1 MLHLT
6 HDSFDCSD
14 CRTILVYLS
23 GDSHIRVEV
32 PLSEAELRMCM
43 SKKAHFTGFHIKA
56 QSEEDSLGLPSG
68 VSDLSVLYTLFDKQ
82 FKCI

>member
-1 MLHLT
+1 MR

-43 SKKAHFTGFHIKA
+43 SKNAHLTGFHIKA
-56 QSEEDSLGLPSG
+56 QSEEDSPGLPSG
-68 VSDLSVLYTLFDKQ
+68 VSDLSVLYTLLDEHI
-82 FKCI
+82 KCI

>member
-1 MLHLT
+1 MQ
-6 HDSFDCSD
+6 HDSFDYSD

-43 SKKAHFTGFHIKA
+43 SKTAHLTGFHIKA
-56 QSEEDSLGLPSG
+56 QSEDSSGLPSG
-68 VSDLSVLYTLFDKQ
+68 VSDLCVLYILLDEHI
-82 FKCI
+82 KCI